1 MADNHSVAQS
11 MNKTGKQW
19 EGQVVDGRF
28 LLQKYLGQ
36 SDHSIAFLTERNAP
50 ASQRAAIKLI
60 ADDPAY
66 SGATLAAWNQAATL
80 SHPNILQV
88 FESGRCTL
96 GDFSLLYVVME
107 YAEEN
112 LAEILPERRLTS
124 GEAKQM
130 LPPVLSALAYLHGQG
145 FVHGHLKPSN
155 VMATADQVKLSGDGV
170 RPVQTEGRPD
180 RVRVARAYDPPESA
194 QGVFTP
200 AGDVWSLGGTLTEVS
215 ALRLA
220 AGVGGGAGV
229 AEAPVEDQQFRE
241 ILSHCLDPDPKRRLT
256 VAQISNWLDESSAPV
271 KKPTSAEE
279 LDDSASGLATLWRKP
294 LVKWGAIAVV
304 AVIAILFFGLKGR
317 RSVPQSQV
325 GQTIASEQPVDQPQ
339 IVPAP
344 PRVASKDSTATRVS
358 AASTKQSSGTVPGS
372 VRDRILPNV
381 SPSARKTIQ
390 GHIRVGVRV
399 NVDAAGN
406 VTRASLQSRGPSEY
420 FARLAQESAQ
430 RWTFSPAQ
438 VNGQPVASEW
448 ILRYAFGR
456 EDTDV
461 HPAQVSP

>member
-1 MADNHSVAQS
+1 
-11 MNKTGKQW
+11 MNKNGKQW

-36 SDHSIAFLTERNAP
+36 SDRSIVFLAERNAP
-50 ASQRAAIKLI
+50 EPQRAAIKLI
-60 ADDPAY
+60 ADDPAH
-66 SGATLAAWNQAATL
+66 SDATLAAWNQATTL

-88 FESGRCTL
+88 FESGRCML
-96 GDFSLLYVVME
+96 GDLSLLYVVME

-112 LAEILPERRLTS
+112 LAEILPERRLTA

-155 VMATADQVKLSGDGV
+155 VMATADQVKLSGDGI
-170 RPVQTEGRPD
+170 RPVQREEHPD
-180 RVRVARAYDPPESA
+180 SVRLARAYDPPEA
-194 QGVFTP
+194 ARGVFTP

-220 AGVGGGAGV
+220 AGVGGGAVV
-229 AEAPVEDQQFRE
+229 ADASAEDQQFRE

-256 VAQISNWLDESSAPV
+256 VAQISNWLDESSAPTV

-279 LDDSASGLATLWRKP
+279 LGESAPGLAALWEKP
-294 LVKWGAIAVV
+294 LVKWSAVAIV
-304 AVIAILFFGLKGR
+304 AIILILFFGLKGR
-317 RSVPQSQV
+317 PFPQSQT
-325 GQTIASEQPVDQPQ
+325 GQTAAE
-339 IVPAP
+339 PAP
-344 PRVASKDSTATRVS
+344 ERTADKAQTTTEQDATPRVSSSDSTTTRVP

-372 VRDRILPNV
+372 VRDRVLPNV
-381 SPSARKTIQ
+381 SPSARRTIQ
-390 GHIRVGVRV
+390 GHVRV
-399 NVDAAGN
+399 EVRVYVDAAGN

-420 FARLAQESAQ
+420 FARLARESAQ

-438 VNGQPVASEW
+438 SNGQPVASEW
-448 ILRYAFGR
+448 ILKYAFGR
-456 EDTDV
+456 GSTDV